1 VEAEQNRE
9 AGDSRGDEAAVTPSE
24 TLSLVVFRLG
34 EQWYALPT
42 AVVKEVAEI
51 CTIRRIPRR
60 SSAVLLGLINLRG
73 VLHLCVALDGLL
85 GRSGG
90 AFRPRV
96 RDSSTAERLVVMA
109 DERGRWVFPAD
120 EVSGVFPF
128 LPAEIQPIPA
138 GLTED
143 EALALKGVVS
153 LRERAVRCI
162 DEKMLFNTLKECI
175 S

>member
-1 VEAEQNRE
+1 MEAEQNRE
-9 AGDSRGDEAAVTPSE
+9 AGDSRGDEATVTTSD
-24 TLSLVVFRLG
+24 TLSLVIFRLG
-34 EQWYALPT
+34 ERWYALPT

-73 VLHLCVALDGLL
+73 VLHLCVSLDGLL
-85 GRSGG
+85 ERSGE

-96 RDSSTAERLVVMA
+96 RDSSAAERLVVME

-120 EVSGVFPF
+120 EVSGVFHF

-143 EALALKGVVS
+143 EALSLKGVVS
-153 LRERAVRCI
+153 VRERAVHCI
-162 DEKMLFNTLKECI
+162 DEKVLFNTLKECI